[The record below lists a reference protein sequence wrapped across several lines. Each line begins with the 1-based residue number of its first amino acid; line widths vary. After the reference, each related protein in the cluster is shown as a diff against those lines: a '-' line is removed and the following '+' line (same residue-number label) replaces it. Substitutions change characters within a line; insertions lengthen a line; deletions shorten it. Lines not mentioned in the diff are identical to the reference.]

1 MSAAGSVWAVAVGK
15 QSATKT
21 KTTGNSPQT
30 IGGKV
35 GGSFGESKMRQQ
47 TLTVF
52 LLPEQVRRRTS
63 IEPGR
68 SGRIAGRSSAVE
80 AGGSEGYRKSA
91 MQSRRK

>member
-1 MSAAGSVWAVAVGK
+1 V
-15 QSATKT
+15 TKI
-21 KTTGNSPQT
+21 KTTGSSPQT
-30 IGGKV
+30 MGGKI
-35 GGSFGESKMRQQ
+35 GGSFAESKMRQQ

-63 IEPGR
+63 IERGR
-68 SGRIAGRSSAVE
+68 CGRVAGRSSAVE

>member
-21 KTTGNSPQT
+21 KTTGSSPQT

-52 LLPEQVRRRTS
+52 LVPEQVRRRLLS
-63 IEPGR
+63 
-68 SGRIAGRSSAVE
+68 SAGHWSNRSSFQ
-80 AGGSEGYRKSA
+80 RC
-91 MQSRRK
+91 